1 MLKRIPVGP
10 LRSFDAAARRL
21 NVSAAARDLNVTHAA
36 VSRQI
41 RQLEDWLG
49 VELFER
55 LPRGLRLTPQGALL
69 AEATQAAFERL
80 DNALHDLRAGTAR
93 RTLRVST
100 LSSLAAQW
108 LTPRLGDLT
117 RAYPEVD
124 FEISTTGRIVD
135 LEREPFDIGIRFG
148 RGVYPNL
155 HVVPLFQP
163 HEIAVCAPELIA
175 AAPPLAEPD
184 DLARHTL
191 LHDDSHAAWRHWL
204 ERVGA
209 KRVNPRSGI
218 VLGERNV
225 MLQAAREGQGIAL
238 ASQEFVRTDLD
249 AGRLVQLFGLAVA
262 DEFAVYAVCL
272 PRRLEDPVV
281 AGVLAW
287 LQHAAG
293 PRDDP
298 GMRAALGSR

>member
-1 MLKRIPVGP
+1 MGP
-10 LRSFDAAARRL
+10 LRAFDAAARRL

-36 VSRQI
+36 VSRQV
-41 RQLEDWLG
+41 RQLEEWLG
-49 VELFER
+49 VRLFER

-69 AEATQAAFERL
+69 AEATQVAFEGL
-80 DNALHDLRAGTAR
+80 SDALQDLRCGAAR
-93 RTLRVST
+93 RTFRIST

-108 LTPRLGDLT
+108 LTPRLGGLT
-117 RAYPEVD
+117 RAYPDVD
-124 FEISTTGRIVD
+124 FEISTTGRVVD
-135 LEREPFDIGIRFG
+135 LEREPYDLGIRFG

-163 HEIAVCAPELIA
+163 HEIAVCAPSLLESGI
-175 AAPPLAEPD
+175 PLAAPD
-184 DLARHTL
+184 DLAHYTL
-191 LHDDSHAAWRHWL
+191 LHDDSHAAWGWWL

-209 KRVNPRSGI
+209 KGVNPRSGI

-238 ASQEFVRTDLD
+238 ASAEFVRTDLD
-249 AGRLVQLFGLAVA
+249 SGRLVHLFDIAIA

-281 AGVLAW
+281 HGVLEW
-287 LQHAAG
+287 LQQAARN
-293 PRDDP
+293 PAAAD
-298 GMRAALGSR
+298 MRALLGSR